1 MLNSKLNQKQFKHWI
16 ISLNNLRFALS
27 LFISM
32 LHCCFNNF
40 VVLRK
45 LQSGRMIPL
54 DPRFLLLFT
63 QLVPA
68 CKNYQG
74 LVSATSPFVQTL
86 LGSRCRQ
93 MLGLVPLCVS
103 TFKVAFRWLLWS
115 RRIIAFKSYLC
126 SYKHIFK
133 EFSLVVRNDGRCCKN
148 YFLQG
153 LIVYQT
159 TMFHQYLF

>member
-1 MLNSKLNQKQFKHWI
+1 
-16 ISLNNLRFALS
+16 
-27 LFISM
+27 M

-45 LQSGRMIPL
+45 LQSERMIPL
-54 DPRFLLLFT
+54 DPRFLLLST

-68 CKNYQG
+68 CKNYWG
-74 LVSATSPFVQTL
+74 LVSPTSPFVQTL

-115 RRIIAFKSYLC
+115 RR
-126 SYKHIFK
+126 KHVFQ
-133 EFSLVVRNDGRCCKN
+133 EFSLFVRNDGRYCKN
-148 YFLQG
+148 CSLQG